1 MLEEVIWQAIIFII
15 MLWMLSGSF
24 TVRKDPKLFKERTNI
39 VLTGGAQGIGYE
51 LAKILVSKAKVNLII
66 LDVVDCSKD
75 RYIGTAKFIKCNLEN
90 FDEIQTIW
98 NQIIKDE
105 GRIDILINNAA
116 IARGKTFKELSFEE
130 YLQTIHINYLSYV
143 KLTHL
148 FL

>member
-1 MLEEVIWQAIIFII
+1 MDVI
-15 MLWMLSGSF
+15 
-24 TVRKDPKLFKERTNI
+24 
-39 VLTGGAQGIGYE
+39 
-51 LAKILVSKAKVNLII
+51 
-66 LDVVDCSKD
+66 DCSKD